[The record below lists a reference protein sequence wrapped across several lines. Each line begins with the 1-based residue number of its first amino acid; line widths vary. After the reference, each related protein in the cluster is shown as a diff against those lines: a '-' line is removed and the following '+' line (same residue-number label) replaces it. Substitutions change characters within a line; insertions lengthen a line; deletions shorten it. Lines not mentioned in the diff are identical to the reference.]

1 MVLTVKGAWSKKKQ
15 SFNEFDYKKNRLITK
30 LELFSLSEYW
40 VEICWVEEDKVRS
53 KEFAISTKLLL

>member
-1 MVLTVKGAWSKKKQ
+1 MVLTVKEVWSEKKQ
-15 SFNEFDYKKNRLITK
+15 SSNEFDYKKNRLITK

-53 KEFAISTKLLL
+53 KEFAISTKLSL